1 MKKIAILA
9 AAAVALASC
18 SKDKM
23 IEAGSSDAISFKP
36 LTTKATEVSTTT
48 LPNFTVYAYYDASSA
63 GMSASLNPGFM
74 NAQPVTGG
82 HNAWTY
88 TPTKYWPS
96 SGQLHF
102 FAYSPTGD
110 NGVTFAPAS
119 GAGLPEITYTV
130 PTAVADQ
137 NDFLVAQ
144 ALDQTKSTP
153 VAPVSLT
160 FDHALSQIVFKA
172 QSGAETLEF
181 EILNIEILNVNSTGT
196 YNLYSNTWSM
206 PVPTVPVTYA
216 ASLNTAVAGTIRTTM
231 TDLTGGDGTLML
243 IPQTLTE
250 GDPETDATLVSGG
263 YLRVTY
269 NAKDI
274 DSNAPIAVNKEKVIG
289 LDIAWEAG
297 KKYTYELTLNGGT
310 NGGTDPEDL
319 EPITFTTSVSDWT
332 DVTPGTGVP
341 L

>member
-9 AAAVALASC
+9 AAAVALVSC
-18 SKDKM
+18 SQDKM

-36 LTTKATEVSTTT
+36 LATKATEVITTT
-48 LPNFTVYAYYDASSA
+48 LPDFTVYAYYDASLA

-110 NGVTFAPAS
+110 SGVTFAPAS

-144 ALDQTKSTP
+144 ALNQTKSTP

-196 YNLYSNTWSM
+196 YNLYSNTWSAWSA
-206 PVPTVPVTYA
+206 PDTYA
-216 ASLNTAVAGTIRTTM
+216 ASLNDAAGTIRTTM
-231 TDLTGGDGTLML
+231 TLLTGDDGTLML
-243 IPQTLTE
+243 IPQTLAE
-250 GDPETDATLVSGG
+250 GDPETDTTWATGG

-274 DSNAPIAVNKEKVIG
+274 DSGAPVAENKKKVIG

-319 EPITFTTSVSDWT
+319 EPITFTTSVSEWT